1 MHKYFLLASSKVVLL
16 HAKQAQ
22 RGGRCI
28 ALDMVDPSTTRESVV
43 SATPW
48 LLYPQQRDPVPIFQ
62 EAGWTSEQ
70 ICMGPENLATSGV
83 QTPNHPACIK

>member
-1 MHKYFLLASSKVVLL
+1 LL

-28 ALDMVDPSTTRESVV
+28 ALAMVDPSTTRALVV
-43 SATPW
+43 NATPW

-70 ICMGPENLATSGV
+70 VCMGPENPALSGV
-83 QTPNHPACIK
+83 QNPNHPAHIK

>member
-1 MHKYFLLASSKVVLL
+1 LL

-28 ALDMVDPSTTRESVV
+28 ALAMVDPSATRESVV
-43 SATPW
+43 SAIPW

-62 EAGWTSEQ
+62 EAGWTSQ
-70 ICMGPENLATSGV
+70 QVCMGPENLVLSGV
-83 QTPNHPACIK
+83 QTPNHSAHIKLLYQAVSSM